1 VGEDLLDQL
10 RATMGQAPSLR
21 LIQQRSRL
29 VARALPQMFPGWEVE
44 RKLRQHFG
52 GRYMF
57 FPISSV
63 GLDQVDEDDAAAR
76 PLAPFAVLDPLL
88 WLLHMH
94 GYCVL
99 PLR

>member
-1 VGEDLLDQL
+1 VSEL
-10 RATMGQAPSLR
+10 RETMGQTPTLR
-21 LIQQRSRL
+21 LIHERSQRIAA
-29 VARALPQMFPGWEVE
+29 VLPLIFPDWSVE
-44 RKLRQHFG
+44 RELVENFG

-63 GLDQVDEDDAAAR
+63 GLDELGNDDFSTR
-76 PLAPFAVLDPLL
+76 SLAPFGVLEPLL

-99 PLR
+99 R